1 MSENAFYDIVL
12 DLKSLSNLK
21 EGFPIEYTEKGRD
34 RINELKEQKGCV
46 ITAIGNSNQGKSFI
60 LSKISEFKIPS
71 GYHINTHG
79 LSILFPD
86 NLTKDSNKRFI
97 ILDTEGS
104 QNAITIN
111 DEKRKEIEE
120 LKENEKIEKTE
131 EISRDKQ
138 MTENFLQAFALD
150 SSHIVIAVVG
160 QLTFQD
166 QKFLNRIK
174 EFSKRKNLFIVHNLM
189 FLESKDQVE
198 EYIKDTI
205 EASLFFK
212 LEKQTMINLGN
223 KEKEKG
229 DELKYF
235 YVEEIGDDEKKK
247 KNHIIHLI
255 LAREETEAGNYYNKT
270 TIDYLRDNIIAIPKQ
285 SKFDVIEKFKK
296 FLCVNI
302 LMYLI
307 LLIIN

>member
-12 DLKSLSNLK
+12 NLKSLSNLK
-21 EGFPIEYTEKGRD
+21 EGFPIDYTENGRNK
-34 RINELKEQKGCV
+34 IKSLKEQNGCV
-46 ITAIGNSNQGKSFI
+46 ITAIGNSNKGKSYI
-60 LSKISEFKIPS
+60 LSKISEFDIPS
-71 GYHINTHG
+71 GYHVTTHG

-86 NLTKDSNKRFI
+86 NLTKESNRRYI

-111 DEKRKEIEE
+111 DEKREEIEK
-120 LKENEKIEKTE
+120 LKEDEKIEKTE

-174 EFSKRKNLFIVHNLM
+174 EISKRKNLFIVHNLM
-189 FLESKDQVE
+189 FLESKENVE
-198 EYIKDTI
+198 NYIKDTI
-205 EASLFFK
+205 EQSLFFK
-212 LEKQTMINLGN
+212 LEKQIMINLGN
-223 KEKEKG
+223 KDKEK
-229 DELKYF
+229 DNELRYI

-247 KNHIIHLI
+247 KIILFI
-255 LAREETEAGNYYNKT
+255 
-270 TIDYLRDNIIAIPKQ
+270 
-285 SKFDVIEKFKK
+285 
-296 FLCVNI
+296 
-302 LMYLI
+302 
-307 LLIIN
+307 